1 MNKTQPQTSRARYGV
16 MPGSASGH
24 GCCFVATV
32 VDTGHPDAL
41 KLNGAPDAPA
51 DSIGA
56 KIVCECFDEAEAQSI
71 AAALNAIHEA
81 QQRIFANMPPEARAF
96 LEELK
101 AFVSKPGNEEGNGH
115 VH

>member
-1 MNKTQPQTSRARYGV
+1 MSKTQTETPRARFGV

-41 KLNGAPDAPA
+41 KLNGAPDAPP
-51 DSIGA
+51 DSLGA
-56 KIVCECFDEAEAQSI
+56 KIVCECFEEAEAHSI

-81 QQRIFANMPPEARAF
+81 QQRIWANMPPEARAF
-96 LEELK
+96 MEELK
-101 AFVSKPGNEEGNGH
+101 AFVSQPSNEEGNGH